1 MYKQHSPVWVTLT
14 CIGSIYLYKQHSPV
28 QVTLTFTGSIHLYKQ
43 HSPVQVPLTCASTL
57 LYKFHSPVQVALT
70 CASTLLYK
78 FHSPVQVPLT
88 CASTLLYKFH
98 SPVQVPLTCA
108 STLLYKFH
116 SPVQVA
122 LTCTCYTH
130 LYTGQSKEPLY
141 ERVFKWRRNICIGIT
156 VCICSNGVYI
166 DEKENA
172 QSWKNMLYVTYA
184 KFSCCQRFIFIRWS
198 VVYIV
203 VVLMFYP
210 GAIYTTRQLVF
221 NANQP
226 AVHLVVTATDHG
238 TPVRQSTAIT
248 VQITVEDINDHAP
261 VFTLASYRSY
271 STLFL

>member
-1 MYKQHSPVWVTLT
+1 
-14 CIGSIYLYKQHSPV
+14 
-28 QVTLTFTGSIHLYKQ
+28 
-43 HSPVQVPLTCASTL
+43 
-57 LYKFHSPVQVALT
+57 
-70 CASTLLYK
+70 
-78 FHSPVQVPLT
+78 
-88 CASTLLYKFH
+88 
-98 SPVQVPLTCA
+98 
-108 STLLYKFH
+108 
-116 SPVQVA
+116 
-122 LTCTCYTH
+122 
-130 LYTGQSKEPLY
+130 
-141 ERVFKWRRNICIGIT
+141 
-156 VCICSNGVYI
+156 
-166 DEKENA
+166 
-172 QSWKNMLYVTYA
+172 MLYVTYA